1 MSDKEE
7 GEKKDAKAAFKEIA
21 DKVLRFLKA
30 RWVPVVCATL
40 VVAAP
45 LSAWLL
51 LDVVRQP
58 IVNELKRRSDAFD
71 KLAATEKVPVE
82 VRKADGTTASETM
95 ALNDEIVRRVAAN
108 NRSLGGGSMALYEQ
122 AVRRNRG
129 CDVSEACD
137 SPRLR
142 VAPELVAWLPA
153 PAAASRRTVA
163 LLREEGF
170 GPAEKIRDALLKT
183 YGVDTAPKPSAVLEN
198 VQRAEQEYLVGTL
211 RKRSRSEITEPRE
224 LEALNQHLIDAR
236 KEFLVQ
242 HAAQVAFYM
251 DPWAINWPG
260 VPQESADKSDTPAA
274 FDRALCVLFQFQW
287 DLWLVDDVLSAI
299 RRVNEEGASSGAASA
314 AIRGP
319 MVAPVKRILELQIS
333 PIGQPAGSEAGGS
346 PPAEEATEAAA
357 GPTGEAIDPKA
368 AIEPDFAASMT
379 GLKSNQLFDVRTARL
394 RVIVETAAIPRL
406 IDGLAR
412 QNFISVSGL
421 TMAPVDAF
429 AAAKQG
435 YVYGPQPCSDV
446 TLTLQS
452 IWFREWV
459 TERMPAPMRKALNTA
474 GPAPKEPAADTA
486 APAEGTPQG

>member
-1 MSDKEE
+1 
-7 GEKKDAKAAFKEIA
+7 
-21 DKVLRFLKA
+21 
-30 RWVPVVCATL
+30 
-40 VVAAP
+40 
-45 LSAWLL
+45 
-51 LDVVRQP
+51 
-58 IVNELKRRSDAFD
+58 
-71 KLAATEKVPVE
+71 
-82 VRKADGTTASETM
+82 
-95 ALNDEIVRRVAAN
+95 
-108 NRSLGGGSMALYEQ
+108 
-122 AVRRNRG
+122 
-129 CDVSEACD
+129 
-137 SPRLR
+137 
-142 VAPELVAWLPA
+142 
-153 PAAASRRTVA
+153 
-163 LLREEGF
+163 
-170 GPAEKIRDALLKT
+170 
-183 YGVDTAPKPSAVLEN
+183 
-198 VQRAEQEYLVGTL
+198 
-211 RKRSRSEITEPRE
+211 
-224 LEALNQHLIDAR
+224 
-236 KEFLVQ
+236 
-242 HAAQVAFYM
+242 
-251 DPWAINWPG
+251 
-260 VPQESADKSDTPAA
+260 
-274 FDRALCVLFQFQW
+274 
-287 DLWLVDDVLSAI
+287 
-299 RRVNEEGASSGAASA
+299 
-314 AIRGP
+314 